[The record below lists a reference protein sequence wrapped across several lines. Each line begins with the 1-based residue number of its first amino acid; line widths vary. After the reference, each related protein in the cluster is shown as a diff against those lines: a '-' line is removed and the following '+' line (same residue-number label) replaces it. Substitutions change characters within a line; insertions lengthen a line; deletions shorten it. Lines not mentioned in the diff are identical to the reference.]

1 MADLHQPFK
10 ITEKANAYVEKTLGK
25 VEPKFVQQVVDWINK
40 FSTTNGRIIRTDAN
54 IARVGAFRTAVERF
68 LKRAGYSEMVA
79 NYLTGFDAMAIAQQQ
94 IHKDLN
100 GIELTKSFINTFKN
114 NAIQNVI
121 TAMEGQ
127 GLQQSLVNPLKQELF
142 IAVNQ
147 GSSLS
152 DVVQSISKQLTT
164 TEQRQGV
171 LKRIALQS
179 SRDALGQYDGV
190 VNEAV
195 RNVYK
200 LDALL
205 YVGSLVKD
213 SRPQCE
219 RWVDYMENGKLGL
232 ILFDQLQSEIDW
244 ALANG
249 TGFIPETTPENFC
262 QNRGGY
268 NCRHTCY
275 PVRNP
280 NKITEKGNVKENV
293 DPVISK
299 KEQQKAIEK
308 LNIPKIEFGFDKKFD
323 DYVNDDNVNDD
334 AKLLINRS
342 EKPKKIQ
349 ISDRGSSFRS
359 SESLINMNVKDGQD
373 TYLHEYGHHIDHT
386 YKRPSESVIFKNAYN
401 EDFKYLK
408 KQYGNI
414 DQFIPKILSEIK
426 DEKGI
431 IKNEFRGVSD
441 ILDSLT
447 KGRVYDNY
455 YGFGHGKSYFSFE
468 RARYRENFANIFEAW
483 SKKDQ
488 TQIDV
493 IKKYFPN
500 SYKSFIEIIENL

>member
-1 MADLHQPFK
+1 MADLNKPFQ

-40 FSTTNGRIIRTDAN
+40 FSTTNGRIVRTDAN
-54 IARVGAFRTAVERF
+54 IARVGAFRTAVDRF
-68 LKRAGYSEMVA
+68 LKRAGYSQMVA
-79 NYLTGFDAMAIAQQQ
+79 NYLTGFDAMAIAQQE

-100 GIELTKSFINTFKN
+100 GIELEKSFINTFKN

-152 DVVQSISKQLTT
+152 DVVQSISKQLVT

-219 RWVDYMENGKLGL
+219 RWVNYMENGKLGL

-244 ALANG
+244 ALDNG

-299 KEQQKAIEK
+299 KEQKQTIKE
-308 LNIPKIEFGFDKKFD
+308 
-323 DYVNDDNVNDD
+323 
-334 AKLLINRS
+334 
-342 EKPKKIQ
+342 
-349 ISDRGSSFRS
+349 
-359 SESLINMNVKDGQD
+359 
-373 TYLHEYGHHIDHT
+373 
-386 YKRPSESVIFKNAYN
+386 
-401 EDFKYLK
+401 LK
-408 KQYGNI
+408 K
-414 DQFIPKILSEIK
+414 
-426 DEKGI
+426 
-431 IKNEFRGVSD
+431 
-441 ILDSLT
+441 
-447 KGRVYDNY
+447 
-455 YGFGHGKSYFSFE
+455 
-468 RARYRENFANIFEAW
+468 
-483 SKKDQ
+483 
-488 TQIDV
+488 
-493 IKKYFPN
+493 
-500 SYKSFIEIIENL
+500 